1 MKSDEK
7 GSVTLIVL
15 VTVLFIVILLSSFL
29 IYTNLKRREQ
39 LKYTQEV
46 ANAYDGDMKEIYGEL
61 KGEFNTSYGRI
72 EVVWLD
78 KENNIIEK
86 PLAPVLGGMTPVKW
100 NGTAESTTT
109 ATDANWYEYKA
120 IEGTEDNL
128 TSRWANAKNK
138 DGSYFVWIPRYA
150 YRITYYENE
159 ESNEITGYCDGR
171 GIVDALGNVEYALDE
186 GIETVK
192 DVENNKSYIVHPAF
206 MKDDEHSYEHGGWS
220 SDLAGIWVGKYEV
233 CHSDATVSSAGS
245 STTIKILP
253 SVKSWVGLNVGECYT
268 KGYNYDRTKESH
280 LIKNSEWG
288 AISYLTHSQY
298 GRNGHEIDIN
308 NSSDCITGN
317 GGGSTD
323 ATEKVGITNAYTT
336 AKGQRASTTGNIY
349 GIYDLSGGA
358 WEYVAIFNDT
368 DKNNYEIESGS
379 SFAGTNKNS
388 TKYATKYSNNTESS
402 RGIAIY
408 SVGKIG
414 DTTKEIS
421 TNSGTRGWFSDYM
434 GFLCSTNPFIMR
446 SHDYGGGGNSGIFFA
461 NSYSGKTNVNR
472 TSFHV
477 VLAI

>member
-29 IYTNLKRREQ
+29 IYTNLKRRAQ

-100 NGTAESTTT
+100 NGTTESTTT

-128 TSRWANAKNK
+128 TSRWANAKNS
-138 DGSYFVWIPRYA
+138 DGSYFVWIPRYG
-150 YRITYYENE
+150 YRITYYQNE
-159 ESNEITGYCDGR
+159 ESNDITGYCDGR
-171 GIVDALGNVEYALDE
+171 GIVDALGNVEYKLDE

-220 SDLAGIWVGKYEV
+220 SDLAGIWVGKYEAS
-233 CHSDATVSSAGS
+233 HSDATASSMGS
-245 STTIKILP
+245 NNIIKIVP
-253 SVKSWVGLNVGECYT
+253 NVQSWRNITVGDTYT
-268 KGYNYDRTKESH
+268 NAYNYDRTKESH
-280 LIKNSEWG
+280 LVKNSEWG

-317 GGGSTD
+317 GGGTTN
-323 ATEKVGITNAYTT
+323 ATEKVGITNSYTT
-336 AKGQRASTTGNIY
+336 QIGQKASSTGNIY
-349 GIYDLSGGA
+349 GIYDLSGCA
-358 WEYVAIFNDT
+358 MECVAVFNDT
-368 DKNNYEIESGS
+368 DINNYELQYGS
-379 SFAGTNKNS
+379 SFASPTNYS
-388 TKYATKYSNNTESS
+388 TKYATKYNNNTKEYLY
-402 RGIAIY
+402 AKKY
-408 SVGKIG
+408 EVGKIG
-414 DTTKEIS
+414 DATKEVYIG
-421 TNSGTRGWFSDYM
+421 TGTRNWFSDYH
-434 GFLCSTNPFIMR
+434 GFASSEYPFIFR
-446 SHDYGGGGNSGIFFA
+446 GTYYKGSERAGIFA
-461 NSYSGKTNVNR
+461 GNNIDGNINNTLSYR
-472 TSFHV
+472 I
-477 VLAI
+477 VLVI